1 MACSLTRMLSQA
13 FVPDSTAVVIYD
25 MDVFMC
31 DPGPVC
37 LPTQRQRTGA
47 RKVLTLVKPRICH

>member
-1 MACSLTRMLSQA
+1 MVCSLTRMLSQA
-13 FVPDSTAVVIYD
+13 FLPDSTAVEIYD

-31 DPGPVC
+31 DLGPVS
-37 LPTQRQRTGA
+37 LPTQRQRTVA